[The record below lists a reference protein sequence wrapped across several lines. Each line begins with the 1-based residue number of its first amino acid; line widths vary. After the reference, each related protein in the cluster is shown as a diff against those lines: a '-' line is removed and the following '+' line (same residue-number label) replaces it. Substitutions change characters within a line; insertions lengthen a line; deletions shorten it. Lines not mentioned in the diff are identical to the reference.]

1 MRQVSIPGADQKDR
15 GLWGRECVLSIFP
28 RYRLGVVNGLSKNA
42 RLAKFKPNSRG
53 LVVSYFYEEPSRSL
67 DFVFNAKEVSG
78 SQKMYQSRRLAKSR
92 IYHSTPLRLFFKK
105 VKVARSFSILYFN
118 ESWLWRFQK
127 KNIFK

>member
-1 MRQVSIPGADQKDR
+1 M
-15 GLWGRECVLSIFP
+15 
-28 RYRLGVVNGLSKNA
+28 VNGLSKNA

-92 IYHSTPLRLFFKK
+92 IYHSTPLLLPKRDITYLHSTVFHLTALQTKCSLFT
-105 VKVARSFSILYFN
+105 
-118 ESWLWRFQK
+118 EK
-127 KNIFK
+127 KNRLMLATLLRAPQAVVKDMVVNAVFDYS